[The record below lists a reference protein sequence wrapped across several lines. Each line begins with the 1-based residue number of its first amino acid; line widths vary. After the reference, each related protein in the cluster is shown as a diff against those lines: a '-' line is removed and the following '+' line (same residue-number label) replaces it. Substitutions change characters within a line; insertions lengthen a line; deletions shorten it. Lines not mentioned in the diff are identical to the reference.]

1 MMIEVYGK
9 ENCPQCEV
17 MKRILDSKNMKYA
30 YYMVGKDV
38 TREELLEKCQVPVR
52 SVPVVFKDGKQIVG
66 TVQQV
71 AAQL

>member
-1 MMIEVYGK
+1 MIEVYGK

-17 MKRILDSKNMKYA
+17 MKRLLEGKNMEYT

-38 TREELLEKCQVPVR
+38 TREELIDKCEVPVR
-52 SVPVVFKDGKQIVG
+52 SVPVVFKDGKQMIG
-66 TVQQV
+66 TVNEV